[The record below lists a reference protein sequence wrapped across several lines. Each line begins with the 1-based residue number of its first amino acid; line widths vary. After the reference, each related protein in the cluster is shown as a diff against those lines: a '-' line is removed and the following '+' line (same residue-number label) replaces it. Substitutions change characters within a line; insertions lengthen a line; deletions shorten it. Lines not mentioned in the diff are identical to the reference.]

1 MPKYKFVFDG
11 ESASVGLRRTI
22 CSGVYVLFDDK
33 DKNFNRHTISVRR
46 VLSLDD
52 FLPYSPHREEIIK
65 MLREIARPK
74 KILAIKLVRKMTEWG
89 LAESKEWVDNYIHT
103 QPVASDWDF

>member
-1 MPKYKFVFDG
+1 MYKLVFNG
-11 ESASVGLRRTI
+11 ESVEANLSRSIR
-22 CSGVYVLFDDK
+22 SGAYVLEDGNR
-33 DKNFNRHTISVRR
+33 NFNRHTISVRR

-89 LAESKEWVDNYIHT
+89 LAEAKDFVDSNICG
-103 QPVASDWDF
+103 QPASDLNF